1 MLTGA
6 SRGLGAAMALE
17 FARRGA
23 RLALLARDH
32 TRLDEVAAQAR
43 NLGAETMVLTVDVR
57 DTQALGNVVQR
68 VVDQW
73 GRLDVLANVAA
84 LTVEC
89 SVEDADRDTVRA
101 ILETN
106 YLAPLALCQAALPQM
121 RRQNFGR
128 IINVSSI
135 LGKRATPFMGP
146 YAASKAALN
155 AITDA
160 LRVEISGSGI
170 RVTLVCPGRL
180 RGEGGSSSRLL
191 TMSTEKAARRIVDCV
206 ERPRPELILTLAAK
220 VLGWMSAV
228 APRSVDRIVWHM
240 HGGTKLA
247 PRRPRGGRDTTSG
260 SGDA

>member
-23 RLALLARDH
+23 RLALLARDQS
-32 TRLDEVAAQAR
+32 RLDAVAAQAR
-43 NLGAETMVLTVDVR
+43 DLGAETMVLAVDVR
-57 DTQALGNVVQR
+57 ETQALGRVVER
-68 VVDQW
+68 VVDRW

-89 SVEDADRDTVRA
+89 SVEDAEHETVRA

-106 YLAPLALCQAALPQM
+106 YLAPLALCQAALGPM

-160 LRVEISGSGI
+160 LRVETSGSGI

-180 RGEGGSSSRLL
+180 RPEGESSSRLL
-191 TMSTEKAARRIVDCV
+191 TMPINKAARRIVDCV
-206 ERPRPELILTLAAK
+206 ERPPPELILTSAAK
-220 VLGWMSAV
+220 ILGWMNAV
-228 APRSVDRIVWHM
+228 APGWVDRIVRRL
-240 HGGTKLA
+240 HGGNELA
-247 PRRPRGGRDTTSG
+247 PRRTRGSRDTSG
-260 SGDA
+260 GSHRA